1 MAVTTSVII
10 FIIGFTESFIDE
22 NEESRPVSMV
32 FKLSRGF
39 NADEIILPIEPN
51 CPENVSALS
60 PIDFKP

>member
-1 MAVTTSVII
+1 
-10 FIIGFTESFIDE
+10 
-22 NEESRPVSMV
+22 MV